1 MGRLDEIVAIEI
13 YLILARRYILMSA
26 EEGFMYQWVVFT
38 HVLAVF
44 GFLIAHGASAA
55 IIFRLRSVRDL
66 AQVRLLLDL
75 SRRANGVANACLLLL
90 LVAGVVAGFMGGWWG
105 RYWIWAAL
113 GVLILLSVAMFAIG
127 SGPFT
132 RVRLL
137 VDPEE
142 AARMNRRGPTAQQ
155 RVADVPVEEEVAKLL
170 AATRPV
176 LVTVIGGGGLA
187 IILWLM
193 MFKPF

>member
-1 MGRLDEIVAIEI
+1 M
-13 YLILARRYILMSA
+13 YQW
-26 EEGFMYQWVVFT
+26 YQWVVFT

-75 SRRANGVANACLLLL
+75 SRHANGVANACLMVLIVVG
-90 LVAGVVAGFMGGWWG
+90 VAAGFMGGWWE
-105 RYWIWAAL
+105 RYWIWTAL

-127 SGPFT
+127 SGPLV
-132 RVRLL
+132 RVRQLI
-137 VDPEE
+137 DPEE
-142 AARMNRRGPTAQQ
+142 ATRMNRRGSPARQSVVG
-155 RVADVPVEEEVAKLL
+155 VAVEGVAVEEEVAKLL

-176 LVTVIGGGGLA
+176 LVTMIGAVGLA
-187 IILWLM
+187 LILWLM

>member
-1 MGRLDEIVAIEI
+1 MG
-13 YLILARRYILMSA
+13 A
-26 EEGFMYQWVVFT
+26 EEGFMYQWIVFT

-55 IIFRLRSVRDL
+55 VIFKLRSVRDL

-75 SRRANGVANACLLLL
+75 SRRANGVANACLTLL
-90 LVAGVVAGFMGGWWG
+90 LVAGVAAGFMGGWWS

-127 SGPFT
+127 SGPLT

-142 AARMNRRGPTAQQ
+142 AARMNRRGPTA
-155 RVADVPVEEEVAKLL
+155 RRSVAGVSIEGAAVDEEVAKLL
-170 AATRPV
+170 AATRPM
-176 LVTVIGGGGLA
+176 LVTMIGAVGLA
-187 IILWLM
+187 VILWLM

>member
-1 MGRLDEIVAIEI
+1 
-13 YLILARRYILMSA
+13 
-26 EEGFMYQWVVFT
+26 MYQWVVFT

-55 IIFRLRSVRDL
+55 VIFRLRRVRDA
-66 AQVRLLLDL
+66 AQIRVLLDL

-90 LVAGVVAGFMGGWWG
+90 IVAGVAAGFMGGWWG
-105 RYWIWAAL
+105 QFWIWTAL
-113 GVLILLSVAMFAIG
+113 GVLVLISVAMFAIG
-127 SGPFT
+127 SGPLM
-132 RVRLL
+132 RMRQV

-142 AARMNRRGPTAQQ
+142 AARMKPDRATTAYEAPTEQ
-155 RVADVPVEEEVAKLL
+155 ELAKLL

>member
-1 MGRLDEIVAIEI
+1 M
-13 YLILARRYILMSA
+13 YL
-26 EEGFMYQWVVFT
+26 YQWIVFA

-44 GFLIAHGASAA
+44 GFLVAHGASAA
-55 IIFRLRSVRDL
+55 VIFRLRGVRDL

-75 SRRANGVANACLLLL
+75 SRRANGVANACLMALT
-90 LVAGVVAGFMGGWWG
+90 VAGVAAGFIGGWWG

-113 GVLILLSVAMFAIG
+113 GTLILLSVAMFAIG
-127 SGPFT
+127 SGPLT
-132 RVRLL
+132 RVRQL

-142 AARMNRRGPTAQQ
+142 ATRMNRRGPTARQS
-155 RVADVPVEEEVAKLL
+155 VAGASADVEGVALEEEVAKLL

-176 LVTVIGGGGLA
+176 LVTVIGAVGLA

>member
-1 MGRLDEIVAIEI
+1 LVN
-13 YLILARRYILMSA
+13 SV
-26 EEGFMYQWVVFT
+26 YQWVVFA

-55 IIFRLRSVRDL
+55 VIFRLRRERD
-66 AQVRLLLDL
+66 VSTIRVLLDL

-90 LVAGVVAGFMGGWWG
+90 VAAGVAAGFMGGWWG

-113 GVLILLSVAMFAIG
+113 GALILLSVAMFAIG
-127 SGPFT
+127 SGPLT
-132 RVRLL
+132 RVRQLIDL
-137 VDPEE
+137 EE
-142 AARMNRRGPTAQQ
+142 AVRMNRGRPPAQL
-155 RVADVPVEEEVAKLL
+155 VVSGALVEEEDAKLL

-176 LVTVIGGGGLA
+176 LVTVIGASGLA

>member
-1 MGRLDEIVAIEI
+1 M
-13 YLILARRYILMSA
+13 YLYP
-26 EEGFMYQWVVFT
+26 WVVFT

-44 GFLIAHGASAA
+44 GFLIGHGASAA
-55 IIFRLRSVRDL
+55 VIFRLRSVRDL

-75 SRRANGVANACLLLL
+75 SRRANGVANACLMLL
-90 LVAGVVAGFMGGWWG
+90 LVAGIVAGFMGGWWG
-105 RYWIWAAL
+105 QNWIWTAL
-113 GVLILLSVAMFAIG
+113 GVLVLISVAMFAIG
-127 SGPFT
+127 SGPLM

-137 VDPEE
+137 VNPEV
-142 AARMNRRGPTAQQ
+142 AARMNRRGSPAQQ
-155 RVADVPVEEEVAKLL
+155 SVADVAVEGVAVEGVAVEEEVAKLL

>member
-1 MGRLDEIVAIEI
+1 V
-13 YLILARRYILMSA
+13 YSA
-26 EEGFMYQWVVFT
+26 YQWVVFA

-55 IIFRLRSVRDL
+55 IIFRLRTVRDL

-75 SRRANGVANACLLLL
+75 SRRANGVANACLMVLI
-90 LVAGVVAGFMGGWWG
+90 VAGVAAGFMGGWWG

-113 GVLILLSVAMFAIG
+113 GTLILLNVAMFAIG
-127 SGPFT
+127 SGPLT
-132 RVRLL
+132 RVRQLI
-137 VDPEE
+137 DPEE
-142 AARMNRRGPTAQQ
+142 APDMKRQPARAPREAT
-155 RVADVPVEEEVAKLL
+155 DVPVEQELADLL
-170 AATRPV
+170 AATRP
-176 LVTVIGGGGLA
+176 LLLTVIGGGGLA

>member
-1 MGRLDEIVAIEI
+1 VH
-13 YLILARRYILMSA
+13 SV
-26 EEGFMYQWVVFT
+26 YQWVVFT

-55 IIFRLRSVRDL
+55 VIFRLRRERD
-66 AQVRLLLDL
+66 VSTIRVLLDL

-90 LVAGVVAGFMGGWWG
+90 IVAGVAAGFIGGWWG

-113 GVLILLSVAMFAIG
+113 GALILLTVAMFAVG
-127 SGPFT
+127 SGPLT
-132 RVRLL
+132 RVRQL
-137 VDPEE
+137 VDREE
-142 AARMNRRGPTAQQ
+142 AARMNRRATQAQQ
-155 RVADVPVEEEVAKLL
+155 SVAGVPVEEEVAKLL

-176 LVTVIGGGGLA
+176 LVTLIGTGGLA

>member
-1 MGRLDEIVAIEI
+1 V
-13 YLILARRYILMSA
+13 
-26 EEGFMYQWVVFT
+26 YQWVVFT
-38 HVLAVF
+38 HVLAIF

-55 IIFRLRSVRDL
+55 VIFKLRRERDL
-66 AQVRLLLDL
+66 HAIRVLLDL

-90 LVAGVVAGFMGGWWG
+90 LVAGVAAGFMGGWWG
-105 RYWIWAAL
+105 EYWIWAAL
-113 GVLILLSVAMFAIG
+113 VVLILMSFAMFAIG
-127 SGPFT
+127 SGPLT
-132 RVRLL
+132 RVRQL

-142 AARMNRRGPTAQQ
+142 AARMKQRRPQAQQ
-155 RVADVPVEEEVAKLL
+155 AVSGVSVEEEVAKLL

-176 LVTVIGGGGLA
+176 LVTVIGAGGLA

>member
-1 MGRLDEIVAIEI
+1 
-13 YLILARRYILMSA
+13 
-26 EEGFMYQWVVFT
+26 MYRWIVFT

-44 GFLIAHGASAA
+44 GFLIGHGASAA
-55 IIFRLRSVRDL
+55 VIFRLRRERDL
-66 AQVRLLLDL
+66 NAVRVLLDL

-90 LVAGVVAGFMGGWWG
+90 LVAGIAAGFMGGWWG
-105 RYWIWAAL
+105 QYWIWAAL
-113 GVLILLSVAMFAIG
+113 GVLVLISVAMFGIG
-127 SGPFT
+127 SGPLM
-132 RVRLL
+132 RIRQV

-142 AARMNRRGPTAQQ
+142 AARMKPNRAATALEPPTEQDLA
-155 RVADVPVEEEVAKLL
+155 ELL

-176 LVTVIGGGGLA
+176 LVTVIGAGGLV

>member
-1 MGRLDEIVAIEI
+1 
-13 YLILARRYILMSA
+13 
-26 EEGFMYQWVVFT
+26 MYQWIVFT

-55 IIFRLRSVRDL
+55 VIFRLRRERDL
-66 AQVRLLLDL
+66 NAIRVLLDL
-75 SRRANGVANACLLLL
+75 SRRANGVANACLMLLI
-90 LVAGVVAGFMGGWWG
+90 VAGVVAGFMGGWWG
-105 RYWIWAAL
+105 QYWIWAAL
-113 GVLILLSVAMFAIG
+113 GALVLISVAMLGIG
-127 SGPFT
+127 SGPL
-132 RVRLL
+132 VRIRQLI
-137 VDPEE
+137 DPDE
-142 AARMNRRGPTAQQ
+142 APRGRRQPEQKSH
-155 RVADVPVEEEVAKLL
+155 DVSSHSVEEEVAKLL

>member
-1 MGRLDEIVAIEI
+1 LLYR
-13 YLILARRYILMSA
+13 
-26 EEGFMYQWVVFT
+26 WVVFT

-55 IIFRLRSVRDL
+55 VIFKLRRERD
-66 AQVRLLLDL
+66 VNSMRVLLDL

-90 LVAGVVAGFMGGWWG
+90 LVAGIAAGFIGGWWG
-105 RYWIWAAL
+105 QYWIWTAL
-113 GVLILLSVAMFAIG
+113 GVLVVISVAMFAIG
-127 SGPFT
+127 SGPLM
-132 RVRLL
+132 RIRQV

-142 AARMNRRGPTAQQ
+142 AARMKPD
-155 RVADVPVEEEVAKLL
+155 RVAPAHEAPSEAEL
-170 AATRPV
+170 ANLVTATRPW
-176 LVTVIGGGGLA
+176 LITLIGGGGLA

>member
-1 MGRLDEIVAIEI
+1 V
-13 YLILARRYILMSA
+13 
-26 EEGFMYQWVVFT
+26 YQWVVFA

-44 GFLIAHGASAA
+44 GFLIGHGASAA
-55 IIFRLRSVRDL
+55 VIFRLRSVRDL
-66 AQVRLLLDL
+66 AQVRVLLDL

-90 LVAGVVAGFMGGWWG
+90 LVAGVTAGFMGGWWG

-113 GVLILLSVAMFAIG
+113 GALVLISVAMFAIG
-127 SGPFT
+127 SGPLT
-132 RVRLL
+132 RVRQLI
-137 VDPEE
+137 DPEE
-142 AARMNRRGPTAQQ
+142 AARMNRGRPQAQQ
-155 RVADVPVEEEVAKLL
+155 VYSGAAVEVEVAKLL

>member
-1 MGRLDEIVAIEI
+1 
-13 YLILARRYILMSA
+13 
-26 EEGFMYQWVVFT
+26 MYRWVVFA

-44 GFLIAHGASAA
+44 GFLIGHGASAA
-55 IIFRLRSVRDL
+55 VIFRLRRERD
-66 AQVRLLLDL
+66 ANSIRMLLDL

-90 LVAGVVAGFMGGWWG
+90 LVAGVAAGFMGGWWG

-113 GVLILLSVAMFAIG
+113 GVLVLISVAMFAIG
-127 SGPFT
+127 SGPLM
-132 RVRLL
+132 RIRLL

-142 AARMNRRGPTAQQ
+142 AARMKPNRAATAHDAPTEQEL
-155 RVADVPVEEEVAKLL
+155 VSLL

-176 LVTVIGGGGLA
+176 LVTVIGGVGLA

>member
-1 MGRLDEIVAIEI
+1 
-13 YLILARRYILMSA
+13 
-26 EEGFMYQWVVFT
+26 MYQWVVFT

-44 GFLIAHGASAA
+44 GFLIGHGASAA
-55 IIFRLRSVRDL
+55 VIFRLRREREANSIRV
-66 AQVRLLLDL
+66 LLDL
-75 SRRANGVANACLLLL
+75 SRRANGVANACLLVL
-90 LVAGVVAGFMGGWWG
+90 LVAGVTAGFMGGWWG

-113 GVLILLSVAMFAIG
+113 GVLVLISVAMFAIG
-127 SGPFT
+127 SGPLM
-132 RVRLL
+132 RIRQL

-142 AARMNRRGPTAQQ
+142 AARMQPNRAATAHDAPKHDAPTEQEL
-155 RVADVPVEEEVAKLL
+155 VSLL

-176 LVTVIGGGGLA
+176 LITLIGGGGLA

>member
-1 MGRLDEIVAIEI
+1 
-13 YLILARRYILMSA
+13 
-26 EEGFMYQWVVFT
+26 MYQWIVFT

-44 GFLIAHGASAA
+44 GFLIGHGASAA
-55 IIFRLRSVRDL
+55 VIFRLRSVRDI
-66 AQVRLLLDL
+66 ASIRLLLDL
-75 SRRANGVANACLLLL
+75 SRRANGVANACLMLL
-90 LVAGVVAGFMGGWWG
+90 LVAGIVAGFMGGWWG

-113 GVLILLSVAMFAIG
+113 GVLILISVAMFAVG
-127 SGPFT
+127 SGPLM

-142 AARMNRRGPTAQQ
+142 AARMNRGRPQAQQ
-155 RVADVPVEEEVAKLL
+155 AISGVSVEGGAVAQVAKLL

-176 LVTVIGGGGLA
+176 LVTLIGAGGLA